1 MSKIDKIIQKILS
14 GSSDANF
21 SFEELRNILFHLGFT
36 ERRSGGS
43 HHIFFKDGVEE
54 IINIQP
60 KGAEAKPY
68 QIKQVRNL
76 IIKYKLY
83 ADKL

>member
-1 MSKIDKIIQKILS
+1 MSRTDKLIQKLLS
-14 GSSDANF
+14 GASDANF
-21 SFEELRNILFHLGFT
+21 NFEELKNVLYYFGFE

-43 HHIFFKDGVEE
+43 HHIFFKEGIEE

-60 KGAEAKPY
+60 NGAKAKPY

-76 IIKYKLY
+76 IVKYKLY
-83 ADKL
+83 GDKL